1 MEFLEFDRH
10 VQRLEG
16 TFMKISNN
24 LSLNFQVFE
33 DQYDDVTKTEK
44 LGFILFILL
53 FKYHK
58 AKQGI
63 ADKKNNL
70 VAITAI
76 TLTIGTPA

>member
-1 MEFLEFDRH
+1 
-10 VQRLEG
+10 
-16 TFMKISNN
+16 MKISNN

-63 ADKKNNL
+63 ADKK
-70 VAITAI
+70 II
-76 TLTIGTPA
+76 